1 MRKNGF
7 TLVELLGVLVII
19 GILSAISVA
28 IYTNSINS
36 SKNSLSDFQ
45 KKQLEEAARTYVAIN
60 TISFNNLFDDPSIC
74 VSIDNAVLNREITDE
89 LLVKSDKYNVKLP
102 HGRNVK
108 QRIEEMTAIEKYL
121 DKMVKIMFQY
131 EILCFYGL
139 FDLFNVLIVFHTS
152 YLLTFFK
159 CKMINAKCK
168 IVVAG
173 KLAPEQQVLPR
184 KTKDIQH

>member
-1 MRKNGF
+1 MSNKGF

-74 VSIDNAVLNREITDE
+74 VAIYNKVLNKE
-89 LLVKSDKYNVKLP
+89 
-102 HGRNVK
+102 G
-108 QRIEEMTAIEKYL
+108 
-121 DKMVKIMFQY
+121 
-131 EILCFYGL
+131 
-139 FDLFNVLIVFHTS
+139 
-152 YLLTFFK
+152 LLTNEVK
-159 CKMINAKCK
+159 DPKDSNKDLLAGHVEVNYDSTNNQYTYTYKDGTSSCKYRY
-168 IVVAG
+168 V
-173 KLAPEQQVLPR
+173 LDEQ
-184 KTKDIQH
+184 TKEVRLEG

>member
-74 VSIDNAVLNREITDE
+74 VSIDNAVLNKEG
-89 LLVKSDKYNVKLP
+89 LLTNEVKDPKDNNKNLLEGHIEVNYDSTNNQYTYTYKDGISSCKYRYVLDGTEVKLE
-102 HGRNVK
+102 G
-108 QRIEEMTAIEKYL
+108 
-121 DKMVKIMFQY
+121 
-131 EILCFYGL
+131 
-139 FDLFNVLIVFHTS
+139 
-152 YLLTFFK
+152 
-159 CKMINAKCK
+159 
-168 IVVAG
+168 
-173 KLAPEQQVLPR
+173 
-184 KTKDIQH
+184 

>member
-1 MRKNGF
+1 MRKKGF

-74 VSIDNAVLNREITDE
+74 VGIANAVLNKEGLLNNQVTDPKDNSN
-89 LLVKSDKYNVKLP
+89 LLEGHIEVNYDTTNNQYTYTYKAGPSSCKYRYILDGTEVKLE
-102 HGRNVK
+102 G
-108 QRIEEMTAIEKYL
+108 
-121 DKMVKIMFQY
+121 
-131 EILCFYGL
+131 
-139 FDLFNVLIVFHTS
+139 
-152 YLLTFFK
+152 
-159 CKMINAKCK
+159 
-168 IVVAG
+168 
-173 KLAPEQQVLPR
+173 
-184 KTKDIQH
+184 

>member
-74 VSIDNAVLNREITDE
+74 VAIDNAVLNKEG
-89 LLVKSDKYNVKLP
+89 LLTNEVKDPKDNNKNLLEGHIEVNYDSTNNQYTYTYKDGISSCKYRYVLDGTEVKLE
-102 HGRNVK
+102 G
-108 QRIEEMTAIEKYL
+108 
-121 DKMVKIMFQY
+121 
-131 EILCFYGL
+131 
-139 FDLFNVLIVFHTS
+139 
-152 YLLTFFK
+152 
-159 CKMINAKCK
+159 
-168 IVVAG
+168 
-173 KLAPEQQVLPR
+173 
-184 KTKDIQH
+184 